1 MGPKAPSAPAAEGA
15 FSVPGQNARKRIFGP
30 AGTQKPGELFRP
42 RCTSPEKL
50 KLGYKEINFIAET
63 DDVLD
68 ILRKINGKSR
78 AKTIAFKGPFCY
90 NKTISV
96 E

>member
-1 MGPKAPSAPAAEGA
+1 MVPKPLPPLRRRGL
-15 FSVPGQNARKRIFGP
+15 FPCRGKIARKRIFGP
-30 AGTQKPGELFRP
+30 AGTQKHGELFRP
-42 RCTSPEKL
+42 RRTSPEKL

>member
-1 MGPKAPSAPAAEGA
+1 MRRGKI
-15 FSVPGQNARKRIFGP
+15 ARKRIFGP
-30 AGTQKPGELFRP
+30 VKRQKQGELFRP
-42 RCTSPEKL
+42 RRNGLQTL
-50 KLGYKEINFIAET
+50 KLGCKKINFIAET
-63 DDVLD
+63 NDVLD

>member
-1 MGPKAPSAPAAEGA
+1 MP
-15 FSVPGQNARKRIFGP
+15 VQIARKRISGP
-30 AGTQKPGELFRP
+30 FGTQKRGDLFWLGRE
-42 RCTSPEKL
+42 SLKML

-68 ILRKINGKSR
+68 NLRKIDGKSR

-96 E
+96 G